1 MTTSTTLDRAERPLQ
16 AQQYSESGIASLV
29 RATPFDFDAAMEFW
43 GAEVKSGEPLPV
55 IPGEGMVLHLSQ
67 ACLGELKK
75 EKGNESVCLFV
86 KVDGKKLVL
95 GTLFTEKLPQQQF
108 DLVFDR
114 DFELSHNWKSGSVYF
129 YGYKASNPFEEEYPF
144 YFAFLDWMFSSV
156 ITESEDGES
165 DESEPEEAIPL
176 TIANNGKSE
185 VTVKQEKPAGPQ
197 KSNFAKDK
205 GSAAGKQK
213 VKIVEPN
220 KEDDESSDEDIMSED
235 DDDDSKDEDDSD
247 DSDESDEETPKKVE
261 PSKKRHAE
269 SAAKTPATDKKAK
282 ATPQRTDSKKGGGHV
297 ATPHPSKQT
306 AKTPANKP
314 NPQTPKSVG
323 SHSCKSCNRT
333 FNSENAL
340 ESHTKAK
347 HSSGK

>member
-1 MTTSTTLDRAERPLQ
+1 
-16 AQQYSESGIASLV
+16 
-29 RATPFDFDAAMEFW
+29 MEFW
-43 GAEVKSGEPLPV
+43 GAEVRSGEPLVVAPS
-55 IPGEGMVLHLSQ
+55 EGMVLHLSQ

-75 EKGNESVCLFV
+75 EKGNESVCLFL

-95 GTLFTEKLPQQQF
+95 GTLFSEKLPQQQF

-114 DFELSHNWKSGSVYF
+114 DFELSHNWKNGSVYF
-129 YGYKASNPFEEEYPF
+129 YGYKANNPFEEDE
-144 YFAFLDWMFSSV
+144 L
-156 ITESEDGES
+156 EGGES
-165 DESEPEEAIPL
+165 DESESEPDEAIPL
-176 TIANNGKSE
+176 TLANNGKSE
-185 VTVKQEKPAGPQ
+185 VTVKQEKPAVPQ
-197 KSNFAKDK
+197 KSNVAKDK

-220 KEDDESSDEDIMSED
+220 KEENPEDDDESSDEDLISE

-247 DSDESDEETPKKVE
+247 DSDDESDESDEETPKKVE
-261 PSKKRHAE
+261 PSKKRPAE

-297 ATPHPSKQT
+297 ATPHPSKQ
-306 AKTPANKP
+306 AGKTSANKP
-314 NPQTPKSVG
+314 NQQTPKSGG
-323 SHSCKSCNRT
+323 SHTCKSCNRT
-333 FNSENAL
+333 FNSENGL